1 MRRLSARSLMFR
13 RGKLGVEVFLVH
25 PGGPVCSKKD
35 FGAWSIPKGEVLAGE
50 DDVTAARREF
60 EDDAAGQLHP
70 GSYG

>member
-1 MRRLSARSLMFR
+1 MFR

-35 FGAWSIPKGEVLAGE
+35 FGAWSIPKGEVLAVE